1 MREGRLVVLAGH
13 NGVCVPSP
21 VGTGASPEASPLSPQ
36 VLGNATAARYVAG
49 VGVHWYLDSIVP
61 ASCSLEAT
69 HKLFPN
75 HFLLYT
81 EACSGFLT
89 YRFSVSLG
97 CWERGDRYSHSILT
111 VRPLLAWLRAQRGRP
126 EPLSLLPRS

>member
-1 MREGRLVVLAGH
+1 MGLRALVALVQGM
-13 NGVCVPSP
+13 S
-21 VGTGASPEASPLSPQ
+21 SSPLQ

-49 VGVHWYLDSIVP
+49 VGVHWYLDGLVP

-69 HKLFPN
+69 HKLFPD

-89 YRFSVSLG
+89 TRFSVSLG
-97 CWERGDRYSHSILT
+97 CWERGNHYSHSILT
-111 VRPLLAWLRAQRGRP
+111 VRPPSAACLGLGAWLSPAQ
-126 EPLSLLPRS
+126 PLPHLLRY

>member
-1 MREGRLVVLAGH
+1 MALRVPTGTRGPCVRPHGAWGAGGPGARRLP
-13 NGVCVPSP
+13 C
-21 VGTGASPEASPLSPQ
+21 SPQ

-49 VGVHWYLDSIVP
+49 IGIHWYTDDVVP
-61 ASCSLEAT
+61 ARCTLEAT
-69 HKLFPN
+69 HQLFPH

-89 YRFSVSLG
+89 LRMPVSLG

-111 VRPLLAWLRAQRGRP
+111 VRTP
-126 EPLSLLPRS
+126 

>member
-1 MREGRLVVLAGH
+1 MREGRLVVLVGH
-13 NGVCVPSP
+13 NGVHVPSP

-36 VLGNATAARYVAG
+36 VLGNVTAARYVAG
-49 VGVHWYLDSIVP
+49 VGIHWYLDSIVP

-111 VRPLLAWLRAQRGRP
+111 VRPLPAWL
-126 EPLSLLPRS
+126 

>member
-1 MREGRLVVLAGH
+1 MAEH
-13 NGVCVPSP
+13 DGVHVPSP
-21 VGTGASPEASPLSPQ
+21 VGTGVAPEASPLSHQ

-111 VRPLLAWLRAQRGRP
+111 VRPLPARPRARHGRP